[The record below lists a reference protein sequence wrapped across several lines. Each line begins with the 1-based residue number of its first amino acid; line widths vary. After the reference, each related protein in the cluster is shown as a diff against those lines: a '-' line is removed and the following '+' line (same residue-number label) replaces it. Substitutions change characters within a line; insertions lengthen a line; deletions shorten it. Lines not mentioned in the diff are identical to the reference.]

1 MTIEN
6 KNMAELDISNCR
18 KLKPYSRS
26 EYIGRTLWMMARPF
40 FRYSPRPF
48 FAWRRFIL
56 RLFGSKVGSEAN
68 IDPTARIYLPWKLI
82 LGNQTSIGE
91 NAVIYN
97 LGLITIGDK
106 ATISQ
111 RAHLCAG
118 THNYENPS
126 MELLRGPIQIGAQAW
141 ICADAFIGPK
151 VTVGDNSVV
160 GAASVVVKDV
170 PPWEVHAG
178 NPAKFLK
185 KRVIF
190 RNSNES

>member
-1 MTIEN
+1 MTLEN
-6 KNMAELDISNCR
+6 KNIVELDISNCR
-18 KLKPYSRS
+18 NLSPYSRS
-26 EYIGRTLWMMARPF
+26 EYIGRVLWAIALPF

-56 RLFGSKVGSEAN
+56 RLFGSKIGKEAH
-68 IDPTARIYLPWKLI
+68 IDPTAKIYLPWKLI

-91 NAVIYN
+91 NAIIYN
-97 LGLITIGDK
+97 LGLVTIGDK

-118 THNYENPS
+118 THNYESSS
-126 MELLRGPIQIGAQAW
+126 MELLRVPIQIGTQAW

-151 VTVGDNSVV
+151 VTIGENSVV

-170 PPWEVHAG
+170 PPREVHAG
-178 NPAKFLK
+178 NPAKFVK